1 MASDRVLS
9 QQEIDSVF
17 RNLRDKGEQEDPAK
31 RALPY
36 DFRRPDRIAKDQL
49 RSIHLLHESFARG
62 LASSLSAF
70 LRAYVVVNLVSVEQL
85 SYMEFTQC
93 LPSPSCLVS
102 LRMRPYEGNAVLEV
116 NPALIFPIL
125 EMLLGG
131 NAKSTLK
138 ITREITEI
146 EQSILDG
153 LYRIILN
160 DLRNSWQ
167 AVSTMEFSI
176 SAHETQPALL
186 QILAPNEAVVA
197 VSMEV
202 RVGDNAGMMN
212 IGIPSIIVKMLR
224 HKFDQQWSIRR
235 SESTEQEQSR
245 ILRLIKLGG
254 IQLDGRLT
262 GPTLT
267 IEDLL
272 KLDEGD
278 VLAFDYPV
286 DRPLD
291 LMINGKLKYHG
302 QIVSTGRKRALQI
315 ERSHQLGE

>member
-1 MASDRVLS
+1 
-9 QQEIDSVF
+9 
-17 RNLRDKGEQEDPAK
+17 
-31 RALPY
+31 
-36 DFRRPDRIAKDQL
+36 
-49 RSIHLLHESFARG
+49 
-62 LASSLSAF
+62 
-70 LRAYVVVNLVSVEQL
+70 
-85 SYMEFTQC
+85 
-93 LPSPSCLVS
+93 
-102 LRMRPYEGNAVLEV
+102 
-116 NPALIFPIL
+116 
-125 EMLLGG
+125 
-131 NAKSTLK
+131 
-138 ITREITEI
+138 
-146 EQSILDG
+146 LDG

-212 IGIPSIIVKMLR
+212 IGIPSIIIKMLR

-267 IEDLL
+267 VEDLL

-315 ERSHQLGE
+315 ECSHQLGE